1 MPGTTA
7 ENTAPTPLEYPIKY
21 QLKYPFT
28 NAVGSRIE
36 SFNIRRL
43 NRADLRKAQAF
54 SRSDSDQENFLLA
67 AMTGSVMEDLDHVDL
82 ADSKALADFF
92 RDLVDGKGKSTN
104 V

>member
-7 ENTAPTPLEYPIKY
+7 EKTPQAPLEYPIKY
-21 QLKYPFT
+21 PLKYPFV
-28 NAVGSRIE
+28 NAVGSRVE
-36 SFNIRRL
+36 SFTIRRL

-54 SRSDSDQENFLLA
+54 SKNDSDQENYLLA

-92 RDLVDGKGKSTN
+92 RNLVDGKGESTGI
-104 V
+104 

>member
-21 QLKYPFT
+21 PLKYPFT
-28 NAVGSRIE
+28 SGAGTKVE

-54 SRSDSDQENFLLA
+54 SKNDSDQENYLLA

-92 RDLVDGKGKSTN
+92 RNLVDGKGQSAGI
-104 V
+104 

>member
-7 ENTAPTPLEYPIKY
+7 EKTPQALEYPIKY
-21 QLKYPFT
+21 ALKYPFV
-28 NAVGSRIE
+28 NDVGSRVD

-43 NRADLRKAQAF
+43 TRADLRKAQAF
-54 SRSDSDQENFLLA
+54 SKNDSDQENYLLA

-92 RDLVDGKGKSTN
+92 RNLVDGKGESASI
-104 V
+104 

>member
-1 MPGTTA
+1 MPETTA
-7 ENTAPTPLEYPIKY
+7 EKTPQALEYPIKY
-21 QLKYPFT
+21 SLKYPFT
-28 NAVGSRIE
+28 TGAGMRID

-54 SRSDSDQENFLLA
+54 SKNDSDQENYLLA

-92 RDLVDGKGKSTN
+92 RNLVDGKGESASI
-104 V
+104 